1 MCRALYIFAA
11 LDGVVAQL
19 VERLNGIQE
28 VRGSNP
34 LGSTTLISKART
46 MGMMKNYVLT
56 LLQQCSEQ
64 QFGQDAIEWAIG
76 AGLVRLSYELD
87 ADVRSIMLR
96 YDEIIEAYRRS
107 IAQANEQLRKAA
119 APMKRA
125 APRRQLKADA
135 SGASIKRKSAA

>member
-1 MCRALYIFAA
+1 
-11 LDGVVAQL
+11 
-19 VERLNGIQE
+19 
-28 VRGSNP
+28 
-34 LGSTTLISKART
+34 
-46 MGMMKNYVLT
+46 MMKNYLLT
-56 LLQQCSEQ
+56 LLQQCSEE

-107 IAQANEQLRKAA
+107 VAQAKEELHKAP

-125 APRRQLKADA
+125 VPRRQIKADG
-135 SGASIKRKSAA
+135 SDTSIKRKNAA